1 MKNINNKLE
10 ILAKLLRTLSD
21 EKLEKALIN
30 RAILDRIY
38 LMRKNKVIENTS
50 LLEYFKFKDLVIL
63 ETYFLQ
69 N

>member
-10 ILAKLLRTLSD
+10 TLAKLLRTLSD